1 MIIRIEKIGNSL
13 GFRLPESVLK
23 ELKVSEGD
31 SFDVSVKNGEIVL
44 KKNSY
49 YEFSIRKA
57 AKNYYGMEFAKCRHI
72 DDSGEYAWPEA
83 IGEEVW

>member
-31 SFDVSVKNGEIVL
+31 SFDVSVNNGEIVL

-49 YEFSIRKA
+49 YKYFIRKA
-57 AKNYYGMEFAKCRHI
+57 AKKYGKLKLDFNR
-72 DDSGEYAWPEA
+72 
-83 IGEEVW
+83 VF